1 MNHPTHTTQMLLQE
15 AQGLFDQ
22 WYKKSG
28 GALRLL
34 GFGTSGLSPEGTGQ
48 KLLFADP
55 EDEKQKKID
64 TAFDK
69 IREKYGDDSLKRG
82 S

>member
-1 MNHPTHTTQMLLQE
+1 MTNGIGS
-15 AQGLFDQ
+15 QG
-22 WYKKSG
+22 G
-28 GALRLL
+28 TLRLL

-64 TAFDK
+64 SAFDK
-69 IREKYGDDSLKRG
+69 IREKYGDKSLKKG
-82 S
+82 KLIVYE